1 MFQQSLLKRRAWLR
15 WARGCAPAALL
26 VVTLASLSACGSSS
40 SRSSGSTTAPATSAT
55 TGTPG
60 SGSTGTTGSGSTAP
74 GASVLVAQGSVS
86 VLTYNVAGLPQLISS
101 SSPVQ
106 NHPQISPK
114 LNTYELVLAQEDFAY
129 HPLLMAQAQHP
140 FQSVP
145 MVVSSLTRPMND
157 GLNRFSQSPFTAH
170 ERVIWSVAHGLVGG
184 SNDRLAHKG
193 YSFARH
199 ELAPG
204 VEVDVYNLH
213 ADAGGGS
220 GDEDARAVQ
229 FAQLAADLN
238 VRSAGRAVIVAGDT
252 NLKDTRSR
260 DVQVLADFLG
270 VCGLRDCARQLGKPE
285 HIDRIMIRDGGGV
298 VLEAAQWRVADEF
311 KDGQGQDLSDHPA
324 IHVDLDWRLYR

>member
-1 MFQQSLLKRRAWLR
+1 MFQQSVLTRGPGLR
-15 WARGCAPAALL
+15 WIRAGAPAALL
-26 VVTLASLSACGSSS
+26 LVSLASLSACGSSS
-40 SRSSGSTTAPATSAT
+40 SRSSGSTTAAATSAT
-55 TGTPG
+55 TGIGG
-60 SGSTGTTGSGSTAP
+60 SGSTGASGSGSTAS
-74 GASVLVAQGSVS
+74 GSSVLVAQGSVS
-86 VLTYNVAGLPQLISS
+86 LLTYNVAGLPQLISG

-106 NHPQISPK
+106 NHPQVSPK
-114 LNTYELVLAQEDFAY
+114 LNAYQLVLAQEDFAY
-129 HPLLMAQAQHP
+129 HDLLMAQAQHP

-145 MVVSSLTRPMND
+145 MLVSSLTRPMND
-157 GLNRFSQSPFTAH
+157 GLNRFSQSPFMGH
-170 ERVIWSVAHGLVGG
+170 ERVIWSVAHGLIGG

-229 FAQLAADLN
+229 FAQLATDLN

-260 DVQVLADFLG
+260 DMQVLADFLG
-270 VCGLRDCARQLGKPE
+270 VCGLRDCARQLGRPE

-298 VLEAAQWRVADEF
+298 VLDTAQWRVADEF
-311 KDGQGQDLSDHPA
+311 KDAQGQDLSDHPA
-324 IHVDLDWRLYR
+324 IHVDLDWHLYR